1 MALYAIAVVMS
12 TLMVLPEGHFL
23 ADSTGHLSISW
34 AVVIL
39 GAITLVYTIAGGF
52 LAVLMTDVIQFG
64 VLIAVVLFMIPLSLH
79 TIGGLDNFI
88 NSPALP
94 DTYFDLASGEYPWI
108 WLLLW
113 TGLNIFQMGGDWPFV
128 QRYIS
133 VPTARDARRSNYP
146 RRSALSIHPYT
157 VVPSGHGIPHNQ
169 SRRQSRAGL
178 HTHEPDGT
186 HERYARS
193 NARGYDF
200 GDTQLCVRHT

>member
-1 MALYAIAVVMS
+1 MGCGDTRSHHPRVYHSRRISRGTDDRRNSVRCTHRGGPVHDTPLAAHYRWSRQLHKLTGTARHVLRPRFRRVSVDMASALDRPQHIPDGRRLAIRTALYQR
-12 TLMVLPEGHFL
+12 
-23 ADSTGHLSISW
+23 ADRT
-34 AVVIL
+34 
-39 GAITLVYTIAGGF
+39 
-52 LAVLMTDVIQFG
+52 
-64 VLIAVVLFMIPLSLH
+64 
-79 TIGGLDNFI
+79 
-88 NSPALP
+88 
-94 DTYFDLASGEYPWI
+94 
-108 WLLLW
+108 
-113 TGLNIFQMGGDWPFV
+113 
-128 QRYIS
+128 
-133 VPTARDARRSNYP
+133 RRTQEQLP